1 METYQILGLIGSLL
15 LLILIIPFF
24 AFTYHHAYQGYGI
37 VGRHFYGM
45 MYGMFFVLPFFILI
59 PFALGIIGSFIT
71 DKIIAGILLIIASIF
86 SLPIFFGIFGISF
99 ILLLI
104 AGILALAKK

>member
-15 LLILIIPFF
+15 LLILIVPFF
-24 AFTYHHAYQGYGI
+24 AFTYHHAYQGYG
-37 VGRHFYGM
+37 M
-45 MYGMFFVLPFFILI
+45 MYRMFFVLPFFILI